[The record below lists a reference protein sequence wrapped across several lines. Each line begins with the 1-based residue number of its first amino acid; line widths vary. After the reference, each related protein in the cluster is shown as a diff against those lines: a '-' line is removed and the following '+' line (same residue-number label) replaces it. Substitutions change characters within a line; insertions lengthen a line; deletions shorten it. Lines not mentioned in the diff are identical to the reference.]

1 VQPVIEVV
9 QSVEEI
15 RIVGE
20 RSLDARIVGGRQ
32 VIPGLLSVHARRAG
46 LRDPLQDSVH

>member
-15 RIVGE
+15 QSGE

-32 VIPGLLSVHARRAG
+32 VIPGLLHVHARRAG
-46 LRDPLQDSVH
+46 LRDPLQDSVR